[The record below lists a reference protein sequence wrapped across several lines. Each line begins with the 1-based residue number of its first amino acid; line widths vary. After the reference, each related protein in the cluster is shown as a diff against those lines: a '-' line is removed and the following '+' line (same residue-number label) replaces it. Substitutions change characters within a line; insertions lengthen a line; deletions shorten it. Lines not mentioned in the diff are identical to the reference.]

1 MVYNQKLIGLEST
14 QDLYEWE
21 HSNTYFNWIKKSIN
35 ESILKDLENGN
46 EKDFFFFNR
55 KVCKIFLLHFIDVV
69 RFTIFNYILLVFIH
83 KI

>member
-55 KVCKIFLLHFIDVV
+55 KISNNRIF
-69 RFTIFNYILLVFIH
+69 Y
-83 KI
+83 